1 MTTQQKIPFGISL
14 NGQRSYTLS
23 EVDNFI
29 ECADN
34 IFPET
39 FRNKYIAFLKNV
51 LSKKFKRSA
60 LVDIECLESF
70 YYDLDNRAQIDYRE
84 GHYCPVD
91 EADIYN
97 GGKYFH
103 NVASKLKQH
112 IQKHDAT
119 LCTANEY

>member
-1 MTTQQKIPFGISL
+1 MTKHQQIPFGISL

-34 IFPET
+34 IFPKT
-39 FRNKYIAFLKNV
+39 FRKKYVEFLKDV
-51 LSKKFKRSA
+51 LSFKFKRST
-60 LVDIECLESF
+60 LVDAECLKSF

-91 EADIYN
+91 EPDIFN

-103 NVASKLKQH
+103 TVAAKLKQH
-112 IQKHDAT
+112 LKNHKVK
-119 LCTANEY
+119 L